1 MRWAR
6 IGGWSWQECCIAS
19 GRSRREMAAAAAVVV
34 VVVVVGRDGFESAF
48 PRTRAA
54 VRNSLLGN
62 DVGPRMMTQ
71 PGLQRTGRFGG
82 RWRGRGRCG
91 LLADVGRGRNSY

>member
-1 MRWAR
+1 MLRWAR
-6 IGGWSWQECCIAS
+6 IGGWSWQECCIES
-19 GRSRREMAAAAAVVV
+19 GRTRREMAAVVV
-34 VVVVVGRDGFESAF
+34 VVVVVGRDSFESAF

-54 VRNSLLGN
+54 VRNSLLGD

-82 RWRGRGRCG
+82 HGG
-91 LLADVGRGRNSY
+91 LLADVGRGRNFY